1 MSPLEDGAHNCSCAS
16 HCGKVGEAFAQLK
29 AAECLVP
36 TQALHGAL
44 WALGSGGFLRRDEHL
59 SMQNPFHPNSLF
71 LGQAGGQPLVL
82 APLTVPG
89 AVAGGQQED
98 GQLQDPHLGHW
109 PC

>member
-1 MSPLEDGAHNCSCAS
+1 MSPLEDGAHNCSCDS

-59 SMQNPFHPNSLF
+59 STQNPFHPNSLF

>member
-16 HCGKVGEAFAQLK
+16 HCGKVGKAFAHLK
-29 AAECLVP
+29 VAECLVP

-44 WALGSGGFLRRDEHL
+44 WALGSGGFLRGDEHL

-71 LGQAGGQPLVL
+71 LGQDGGQALVV

-98 GQLQDPHLGHW
+98 SQLQAPRLR
-109 PC
+109 P